1 MVHCKYP
8 LGYNYSIP
16 DGGCSSEVKLMF
28 KLMMFLNL
36 LKTFQGYTDSNS
48 GYSHIRYMQYS
59 IHCII
64 VLIKNYI
71 G

>member
-48 GYSHIRYMQYS
+48 GYSHTIHAVLNTLYYS
-59 IHCII
+59 
-64 VLIKNYI
+64 VNKNYI